1 LNISKKTREI
11 VEELNSF
18 SGSKIKNPDVVAALI
33 QISSNSGK
41 EKLFYDLQFSA
52 KYLNGLG
59 KILQNNVA
67 VTTQKKPGENGGPMP
82 SAEEARLKV
91 MNEYKTNI
99 VKFQNYLKDILTD
112 ADETYRTELEE
123 KFLALNR
130 TAMVNL
136 TTLIYDLSWLK
147 KYNNSKRT

>member
-1 LNISKKTREI
+1 LNISKKTKEI